1 MSPSGT
7 ATVRKR
13 PSTKIDSKTRV
24 FAVIVVLTNVL
35 GNTALTAGM
44 KKMGTLDS
52 SPLSYLKAILSP
64 WVLLGITL
72 LILWMLTRMTLL
84 SWADLSY
91 VLPVTS
97 LGYVASALLARFF
110 LHEQI
115 SPQRWAGTLL
125 IVAGTM
131 LVGMGTH
138 AGAGSQAA
146 LGNHTE
152 AIAEPSA
159 GVARGQMED
168 EL

>member
-1 MSPSGT
+1 M
-7 ATVRKR
+7 R
-13 PSTKIDSKTRV
+13 PDARLKWKTRV
-24 FAVIVVLTNVL
+24 FAIIVILSNAF
-35 GNTALTAGM
+35 GNFFLDRGM
-44 KKMGTLDS
+44 HGRTTS
-52 SPLSYLKAILSP
+52 SPADYIFLIFAP
-64 WVLLGITL
+64 WVMLGVSL
-72 LILWMLTRMTLL
+72 LILWLLTRMALL